1 MLNFARRVWKKVL
14 IDIKPSKQRIRI
26 GLRAW
31 SMGSLGRDLR
41 LGGKDVVFNN
51 SENIYIGDYVY
62 IGSSCYFDAYS
73 QIRIGDGCMI
83 GPRVFVVSGS
93 HNYDSK
99 DLMSVPYDRRQVDL
113 PIIIDDNVWIAGNVS
128 IAPGTRIGEGSVV
141 AMGCTVSGEIPPYSV
156 VMGPKAAVVKQ
167 RDAERYRRLAADGMV
182 YGKVFAGSGFELA
195 RKEDLAR

>member
-1 MLNFARRVWKKVL
+1 MLNLIRKIWKKAL
-14 IDIKPSKQRIRI
+14 ICVNPPKRKIRI
-26 GLRAW
+26 GLRVW
-31 SMGSLGRDLR
+31 QMGSLGRNLR

-51 SENIYIGDYVY
+51 STNIHIGDYVY

-83 GPRVFVVSGS
+83 GPRVFAVSGS

-113 PIIIDDNVWIAGNVS
+113 PIVIDDNVWIAGNVS
-128 IAPGTRIGEGSVV
+128 IAPGTHIGEGSVV
-141 AMGCTVSGEIPPYSV
+141 AMGCTVSGDIPPFSV
-156 VMGPKAAVVKQ
+156 VMGKKAVVVKR
-167 RDAERYRRLAADGMV
+167 RDVERYQRLVADGMI

-195 RKEDLAR
+195 SKEELK